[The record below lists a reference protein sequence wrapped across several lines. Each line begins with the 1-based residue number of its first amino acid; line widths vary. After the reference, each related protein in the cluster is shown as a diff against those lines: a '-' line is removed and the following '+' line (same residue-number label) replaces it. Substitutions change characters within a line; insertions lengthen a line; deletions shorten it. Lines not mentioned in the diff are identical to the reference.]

1 MQILVTGAT
10 GNLGSAVIETL
21 LKNIPAQNISAL
33 VREEEKIA
41 ATKAKGINVF
51 PGDYDHLSALESA
64 MKNVDT
70 VLLISAGD
78 QGDRMQQHKNV
89 IDTAKKSGVANIVYT
104 SRAMRNRKT
113 LAHQLM
119 EEHFLTED
127 YIKASGLNYTIF
139 RNTLYMDVLPIFV
152 GKKVFEMGI
161 FQPAGDGKVAF
172 ALRKEMGEAI
182 ANVLSNEVCENKT
195 YKFTNNE
202 AYSFYDIAR
211 ALTIISGKE
220 VKYHPVDISTFQER
234 MRPTGIPEP
243 MLQKVIEFNTDIKNG
258 QEDEVTS
265 DLETKLG
272 RKPTTLREGLKTLF
286 DLVHVRR

>member
-10 GNLGSAVIETL
+10 GNLGSVVIENL
-21 LKNIPAQNISAL
+21 LKQIPAQNISAL

-41 ATKAKGINVF
+41 ETKAKGINIF
-51 PGDYDHLSALESA
+51 PGNYDDVPALKNA
-64 MKNVDT
+64 MENVDT

-78 QGDRMQQHKNV
+78 KGDRIQQHKNV
-89 IDTAKKSGVANIVYT
+89 VDTAKKSGVKNIAYT
-104 SRAMRNRKT
+104 SRAMRNRAT

-152 GKKVFEMGI
+152 GKQVFESGI

-182 ANVLSNEVCENKT
+182 ANVLSNEDCENKT
-195 YKFTNNE
+195 YKFTNNQ
-202 AYSFYDIAR
+202 AYSFFDVAG
-211 ALTIISGKE
+211 ALTTLSGKE
-220 VKYHPVDISTFQER
+220 VTYHPVNISTFQER
-234 MRPTGIPEP
+234 MKPTGIPEP
-243 MLQKVIEFNTDIKNG
+243 MLQKVVEFNTDIKNG
-258 QEDEVTS
+258 QEDEITN
-265 DLETKLG
+265 DLENKLG
-272 RKPTTLREGLKTLF
+272 RKPTTLEEGLKTLF
-286 DLVHVRR
+286 KL